1 MIKMKNRRI
10 ISVSS
15 GKGGVG
21 KTTFAV
27 NYALTLS
34 QYGRTILIDLDTGTS
49 SIRNVLDVNINK
61 DLYHFF
67 KKNSPLEE
75 CQNRLPEKWD
85 PEGRY
90 KEFSFIPGPAH
101 FIDEISNLTPKNK
114 KKLIDAINNLE
125 AKYIVLDLKAG
136 LDPNVIDF
144 LPYSNSGILIF
155 TPHLPAATMAASDIV
170 KAILFRKLRIIFAPS
185 SPIYE
190 TLKGGDSL
198 SKLINSL
205 IDSVEDSY
213 DPSIPN
219 LDAFLIDLKHALG
232 DHPIIEIIRNILEYF
247 QVFYVLNMFNGIKN
261 SYEKA
266 VQPFIMN
273 LTKNLSSRFNT
284 INLGWIVESE
294 EINKANSLKTP
305 ALIYHKERK
314 SADKI
319 AEELNKLSYIY
330 LGLKTEKTK
339 KKDIPDKYNENER
352 DFILEKQLTIL
363 QKMYE
368 DLKGQNFRYNFEY
381 IVQRSLYLMK
391 SKRVQDFG
399 DIKIFTP
406 EEFLNMIYKKVSE
419 AK

>member
-1 MIKMKNRRI
+1 MKNKRI

-21 KTTFAV
+21 KTTFAI

-49 SIRNVLDVNINK
+49 SIRNVLDVQVEK

-67 KKNSPLEE
+67 KKNNPLEE
-75 CQNRLPEKWD
+75 CQNRIPSKWD
-85 PEGRY
+85 PEGRF

-101 FIDEISNLTPKNK
+101 FIDEISNLTTKNK
-114 KKLIDAINNLE
+114 KKLIDAINNLD

-144 LPYSNSGILIF
+144 LPFSNSGILIF

-170 KAILFRKLRIIFAPS
+170 KAILFRKLRIIFHPT
-185 SPIYE
+185 SPLYNLI
-190 TLKGGDSL
+190 KGGASL

-205 IDSVEDSY
+205 IDSVEDTY
-213 DPSIPN
+213 DTSIQN

-232 DHPIIEIIRNILEYF
+232 DHPIIEIIQNILEYF

-266 VQPFIMN
+266 VQPFVVN
-273 LTKNLSSRFNT
+273 LARNVSSRFNST
-284 INLGWIVESE
+284 NLGWIVESE
-294 EINKANSLKTP
+294 EINRANSLGIP
-305 ALIYHKERK
+305 AIIYQKERRTP
-314 SADKI
+314 DKI
-319 AEELNKLSYIY
+319 TEEINKLSYIY

-339 KKDIPDKYNENER
+339 KKEIPARYER
-352 DFILEKQLTIL
+352 EEPNFILDRQLTTL

-381 IVQRSLYLMK
+381 ICHRTLYLMR

-399 DIKIFTP
+399 DCKIFTP
-406 EEFLNMIYKKVSE
+406 EEFLAFIYNKVSQT
-419 AK
+419 K

>member
-1 MIKMKNRRI
+1 MKNKRI

-21 KTTFAV
+21 KTTFAI

-34 QYGRTILIDLDTGTS
+34 QYGKTILVDLDTGTS
-49 SIRNVLDVNINK
+49 SIRNVLDVEIKK

-67 KKNSPLEE
+67 KKNDPIEE
-75 CQNRLPEKWD
+75 CQNAIPEKWD
-85 PEGRY
+85 PEGRF
-90 KEFSFIPGPAH
+90 KEFTFIPGPAH
-101 FIDEISNLTPKNK
+101 FIDEISNLTSKNK
-114 KKLIDAINNLE
+114 KKLIEAINNLE
-125 AKYIVLDLKAG
+125 AKYIVLDIKAG

-144 LPYSNSGILIF
+144 LPFSNSGILIF

-170 KAILFRKLRIIFAPS
+170 KAILFRKLRIIFHPS
-185 SPIYE
+185 SPLYNSIR
-190 TLKGGDSL
+190 GGQSI

-205 IDSVEDSY
+205 IDTVEDTY
-213 DPSIPN
+213 DSSIPN

-232 DHPIIEIIRNILEYF
+232 EHPIIEIIQNILEYF

-266 VQPFIMN
+266 VQPFITN
-273 LTKNLSSRFNT
+273 LAKNVSSRFNT
-284 INLGWIVESE
+284 TNLGWIVESP
-294 EINKANSLKTP
+294 EINKANSLRIP
-305 ALIYHKERK
+305 AIIYQKERK
-314 SADKI
+314 SPDKI
-319 AEELNKLSYIY
+319 AEEINKLSYVY

-339 KKDIPDKYNENER
+339 KREIPPKYEKEEPEFAL
-352 DFILEKQLTIL
+352 DKQLTTL

-381 IVQRSLYLMK
+381 ISHRTLYLMK

-399 DIKIFTP
+399 DCKIFTP
-406 EEFLNMIYKKVSE
+406 DEFLSFIYNKVSQT
-419 AK
+419 K